1 MRSVLFALLVGAS
14 ALAPAA
20 DLGQPL
26 ILVAT
31 PGIGDQ
37 NFGGTILVVKPMGGD
52 QHLGFIVNRPTEV
65 TLGALFPG
73 EPAAQKVSEPVYIG
87 GPFNANALF
96 ALVRREDSPGGQSL
110 EMLPGLYAVFDEQTL
125 DRVIEHEA
133 DHARFVVGMMAWG
146 PGKLAAQVEAG
157 AWFVLDGDAKVVLRE
172 PEGLWESLV
181 RRMLAAR
188 RHSPRP
194 EGRPQRANSTL

>member
-1 MRSVLFALLVGAS
+1 MRSVLFALLLGAS

-26 ILVAT
+26 VLVAT
-31 PGIGDQ
+31 PGIGDE
-37 NFGGTILVVKPMGGD
+37 NFGGTILVVKPVGAD

-65 TLGALFPG
+65 ALGALFPG
-73 EPAAQKVSEPVYIG
+73 EPAAQKVTEPVYVG
-87 GPFNANALF
+87 GPLNANALY

-110 EMLPGLYAVFDEQTL
+110 EMLPGLYAAFDEQTV
-125 DRVIEHEA
+125 DRIIENEA

-146 PGKLAAQVEAG
+146 PGELAAQVEAG
-157 AWFVLDGDAKVVLRE
+157 AWYVLEGDAKIALRQ

-181 RRMLAAR
+181 RRMLALRGAI
-188 RHSPRP
+188 
-194 EGRPQRANSTL
+194 